1 VEYIFSVLSTH
12 TYFSNHQLRK
22 IDNCVLTIH
31 SAILMTEAFGAPGIE
46 PRWTHGDKE
55 GVGTS
60 YNTASRI
67 WFTLWKGIVTEIYF
81 PNVDTPQT
89 RDFQL
94 LITDGETFF
103 DEEKKLPNVTSRM
116 DKYCAGY
123 SIKSGPENSLYSI
136 EKEVITDP
144 HIPAVIVHYRII
156 SESLDKLKVYIL
168 CAPHLN
174 GEGKHNNGSVIDVNG
189 KKFLYAEKGH
199 LHMAISSTAE
209 FTKTSVGFVGFSDG
223 WTDISRNLGMNY
235 EFTSATDGNIA
246 LTAEISRESIAD
258 FTVSIAFGDSRNNA
272 VLRAIQSILVPFEI
286 SSAKFSEQWKRAH
299 DHLAPLDSVSH
310 DGGNLYRSSYNVLLS
325 HEDKVYEGAI
335 IASLSIP
342 WGQVAGDDNKGGYHL
357 VWSRDMYNS
366 ATALLAAGDRQT
378 SLNALVFLVT
388 SQQPD
393 GGFPQNFWL
402 NGEPYWK
409 GIQLDETAFAIILA
423 WRCLNA
429 GMKAYDPYIMVLKA
443 AQYLIT
449 KGPVT
454 QQERWEEAS
463 GYSPSTLAS
472 NITAMI
478 CAASIA
484 RMHSDNK
491 LASLFE
497 DYADFLYC
505 HIEAWTVTQEGT
517 LVPGI
522 KRHFIRI
529 LPASPYSPDD
539 FPDLESS
546 YLKISNLPPGAN
558 NVFRA
563 SEVVDGGFLELVRYG
578 IMKPDDPLIL
588 DSVHV
593 IDELLK
599 IDTPYG
605 PTWHRYNHDG
615 YGEREDGSPFVGYGK
630 GRGWPLLT
638 GERGHYEIA
647 RGSDPTPYIKAL
659 EKFCSTCAMLSEQ
672 VWDSPS
678 IPEKHLFLGRHT
690 GSARPLAWAHAEYIK
705 LLASAKEG
713 KVFDLVEDVRSR
725 YCGQDSHPL
734 KIEVWKPGRRIR
746 ECKRDFKLRILH
758 YQSFVLHIGTDGWQ
772 NPVDIQSDHVGFN
785 FYSVHIPATLMK
797 ANRLDFTFFYPEEG
811 RWEGKDFSIL
821 LI

>member
-1 VEYIFSVLSTH
+1 
-12 TYFSNHQLRK
+12 
-22 IDNCVLTIH
+22 
-31 SAILMTEAFGAPGIE
+31 MTEAFGAPGIE

-67 WFTLWKGIVTEIYF
+67 WFTIWKGIVTEIYY
-81 PNVDTPQT
+81 PSVDTPQI
-89 RDFQL
+89 RDFEL
-94 LITDGETFF
+94 LITDGESFF

-123 SIKSGPENSLYSI
+123 SIKSGPETSLYTI

-144 HIPAVIVHYRII
+144 HISSVIIHYRII
-156 SESLDKLKVYIL
+156 SESPEKLKVYIL
-168 CAPHLN
+168 CAPHLG
-174 GEGKHNNGSVIDVNG
+174 GEGKHNNGSVIGVNG
-189 KKFLYAEKGH
+189 KNFLCADKGEV
-199 LHMAISSTAE
+199 HMAISSTAE
-209 FTKTSVGFVGFSDG
+209 FTKSSAGFVGFSDG
-223 WTDISRNLGMNY
+223 WTDISRNLDMKY
-235 EFTSATDGNIA
+235 EFTTATDGNIA
-246 LTAEISRESIAD
+246 LTAEIANESIGD
-258 FTVSIAFGDSRNNA
+258 FTVSIAFGGSRNNA
-272 VLRAIQSILVPFEI
+272 ILKAIQSTITPFKT
-286 SSAKFSEQWKRAH
+286 SSSRFSEQWKRAQ
-299 DHLAPLDSVSH
+299 DHLTPLDSVSH

-325 HEDKVYEGAI
+325 HEDKLYEGAI

-342 WGQVAGDDNKGGYHL
+342 WGQEAGDENKGGYHL

-378 SLNALVFLVT
+378 PLNALVFLIT

-423 WRCLNA
+423 WRCLKA
-429 GMKAYDPYIMVLKA
+429 GINSYDPYFMVLKA

-491 LASLFE
+491 IASLFE
-497 DYADFLYC
+497 DYADFLYS
-505 HIEAWTVTQEGT
+505 HIEEWTVTHDGT
-517 LVPGI
+517 LVPEI

-539 FPDLESS
+539 FPEIESS
-546 YLKISNLPPGAN
+546 YLKIANLPAWKN

-578 IMKPDDPLIL
+578 ILKPDSPLII
-588 DSVHV
+588 DSVKV
-593 IDELLK
+593 IDEILK
-599 IDTPYG
+599 VETPYG

-615 YGEREDGSPFVGYGK
+615 YGEREDGSPFVGYGI

-647 RGSDPTPYIKAL
+647 RGSDPSPYIDAL

-678 IPEKHLFLGRHT
+678 IPEKHLFIGRHT

-713 KVFDLVEDVRSR
+713 RPFDQVDEVYSR
-725 YCGQDSHPL
+725 YSGKDSHPQ
-734 KIEVWKPGRRIR
+734 KVEVWKPGRRIR
-746 ECKRDFKLRILH
+746 KCRKDYKLRILR
-758 YQSFVLHIGTDGWQ
+758 YQSFVLHIGINGWQ
-772 NPVDIQSDHVGFN
+772 DPVDIQSEHVGFN
-785 FYSVHIPATLMK
+785 FYSVHMPANLMK

-811 RWEGKDFSIL
+811 RWEGKDYSIQL
-821 LI
+821 V

>member
-1 VEYIFSVLSTH
+1 
-12 TYFSNHQLRK
+12 
-22 IDNCVLTIH
+22 
-31 SAILMTEAFGAPGIE
+31 MTEAFGTPGIE
-46 PRWTHGDKE
+46 PRWTRGDKE

-81 PNVDTPQT
+81 PNVDTPQI

-123 SIKSGPENSLYSI
+123 SIESGPENSLYRI

-144 HIPAVIVHYRII
+144 HVSAVIVHYRII
-156 SESLDKLKVYIL
+156 SESLDKLKVYLL
-168 CAPHLN
+168 CAPHLK
-174 GEGKHNNGSVIDVNG
+174 GEGKHNNGSVISVNG
-189 KKFLYAEKGH
+189 KTFLYAEKDGV
-199 LHMAISSTAE
+199 HMAIASTAE
-209 FTKTSVGFVGFSDG
+209 FTKSSAGFVGFSDG
-223 WTDISRNLGMNY
+223 WTDISRNLDMKY
-235 EFTSATDGNIA
+235 EFTTAMDGNIA
-246 LTAEISRESIAD
+246 LIAEISKESIAD
-258 FTVSIAFGDSRNNA
+258 FTVSVAFGDSRNNA
-272 VLRAIQSILVPFEI
+272 VLKAIQSTIVPFEI
-286 SSAKFSEQWKRAH
+286 SRARFSEQWKRAQ
-299 DHLAPLDSVSH
+299 DHLAPLDSVSY

-325 HEDKVYEGAI
+325 HEDKVYQGAI

-342 WGQVAGDDNKGGYHL
+342 WGQEAGDDNKGGYHL

-366 ATALLAAGDRQT
+366 ATALLAAGDRET
-378 SLNALVFLVT
+378 PLNALVFLVT

-402 NGEPYWK
+402 NGEPYWT

-423 WRCLNA
+423 WRCQNA
-429 GMKAYDPYIMVLKA
+429 GIKSYDPYNMVLKA
-443 AQYLIT
+443 AKYLIT

-478 CAASIA
+478 CAASFA
-484 RMHSDNK
+484 RMHEDNK

-497 DYADFLYC
+497 DYADFLYN
-505 HIEAWTVTQEGT
+505 HIQEWTVTHEGT
-517 LVPGI
+517 LVKGI

-529 LPASPYSPDD
+529 LPASPYLPDD
-539 FPDLESS
+539 FPEIESS
-546 YLKISNLPPGAN
+546 YLKISNLPPGSN

-578 IMKPDDPLIL
+578 IMKPDDPLIV
-588 DSVHV
+588 DSVRV
-593 IDELLK
+593 IDETLK
-599 IDTPYG
+599 VDTPYG

-647 RGSDPTPYIKAL
+647 RGSDPAPYIKAL

-678 IPEKHLFLGRHT
+678 IPEKHLLFGRHT

-705 LLASAKEG
+705 LLASAKGG
-713 KVFDLVEDVRSR
+713 KVFDLVEDVYSR
-725 YCGQDSHPL
+725 YCSKDSSTL
-734 KIEVWKPGRRIR
+734 KVEVWKPGRRIR
-746 ECKRDFKLRILH
+746 KCKRDFKLRILR
-758 YQSFVLHIGTDGWQ
+758 YQSFVLHIGINGWQ
-772 NPVDIQSDHVGFN
+772 NPVDIQSEHVGFN
-785 FYSVHIPATLMK
+785 FYSVHMPISLMK

-811 RWEGKDFSIL
+811 RWEGKDYSIQL
-821 LI
+821 V